1 MLYIITMTVVSDRDR
16 VDELLSALAEQL
28 AADGEAIELVV
39 IGGSALIALGLV
51 QRATRD
57 IDVVALLEDG
67 DLVRPDPLPD
77 RLVRARDRVA
87 RDFALPLDWLNAAPH
102 SLLDFGLPAG
112 FVDRLQCR
120 RYGDFLTVHFAS
132 RLDQIHFKLYAL
144 VDQGAGKH
152 EQDIRALRPTTV
164 ELLQAARWAQTHD
177 PSEGFRQ
184 ELAKALD
191 YLGAGDADLGA

>member
-1 MLYIITMTVVSDRDR
+1 MTVVSDSNR
-16 VDELLSALAEQL
+16 VDELLTALAEQL
-28 AADGEAIELVV
+28 AADGEPIELVV
-39 IGGSALIALGLV
+39 VGGSALLALGLV
-51 QRATRD
+51 ERATRD
-57 IDVVALLEDG
+57 VDVVALLSDG

-77 RLVRARDRVA
+77 WLVRARDRVA
-87 RDFALPLDWLNAAPH
+87 RDFALPRDWLNAAPG

-112 FVDRLQCR
+112 FVDRLGHR

-152 EQDIRALRPTTV
+152 ESDLRALRPSPG
-164 ELLQAARWAQTHD
+164 ELLQAAQWARAHD

-184 ELAKALD
+184 ELAKALA
-191 YLGAGDADLGA
+191 YFGVEDADLGS

>member
-1 MLYIITMTVVSDRDR
+1 VSNSNQ

-28 AADGEAIELVV
+28 AEEGEPIELVV

-57 IDVVALLEDG
+57 VDVVALLEDG
-67 DLVRPDPLPD
+67 DLVQPDPLPD

-87 RDFALPLDWLNAAPH
+87 RDFALPVDWLNAAPRA
-102 SLLDFGLPAG
+102 LLDFGLPAG
-112 FVDRLQCR
+112 FVDRLERR
-120 RYGDFLTVHFAS
+120 RYGDLLTVHFAS

-144 VDQGAGKH
+144 VDQGPGKH
-152 EQDIRALRPTTV
+152 EEDLRTLRPTHD
-164 ELLQAARWAQTHD
+164 ELLRAARWARTHD

-184 ELAKALD
+184 ELTKALA
-191 YLGAGDADLGA
+191 YLGVGDADLGS